1 MSVYQTS
8 LLGRSRVADGTMA
21 FQFEKPKHF
30 NFKPGQYIELTISDP
45 ENEISSPITHTFL
58 IASSPLSQDLLLTT
72 RMRNTLFKRTLACCP
87 SAERRRSKDRWD
99 LFISIRIRPGQ
110 PCFWP
115 AESEWRR
122 FSAFFLMQRRKN

>member
-30 NFKPGQYIELTISDP
+30 NFKPGQYIELTISAP
-45 ENEISSPITHTFL
+45 ENEISSPITHTFS

-72 RMRNTLFKRTLACCP
+72 RMRNTLFKRTLAVLP
-87 SAERRRSKDRWD
+87 IGRAAQIEGPMGSFHLHENTARAAV
-99 LFISIRIRPGQ
+99 LLAGGIGVAPF
-110 PCFWP
+110 
-115 AESEWRR
+115 
-122 FSAFFLMQRRKN
+122 